1 MTLHRSHPHARSRW
15 LTLSVL
21 VLGLTIIGAGL
32 AVAHSGL
39 ATVISANY
47 AGGIQEDVHLAN
59 DVPGQVDMTQ
69 MGRDTADS
77 SVYRIFWSWDS
88 ISAWTGNGQTGDACA
103 LFNND
108 TTNANID
115 FVVCARVSNLNA
127 NPNDVRIVE
136 AAAGKPVYLFNCSDR
151 KNDRCTNPEP
161 VAYNAGEVTAGQIG
175 TLASGNLITE
185 TDPFDEFDL
194 NGPGEAYPHDSTI
207 DVRIPTGKVPTS
219 SSLVNVCSYPS
230 AGNGGNNNPF
240 DCIVTPGVQYGT
252 LVVTK
257 TVTNDNGGSAAV
269 TSFSFKVNGGTAT
282 PFTAVGSSTTQ
293 GSNSTQVVVG
303 TYSIVEDGLPVSGYD
318 TTYTNSKNSNLD
330 CTSLAVTAGATT
342 TCNITNNDTIASPT
356 IATTMKWTLNDSM
369 TLTDDRTGGT
379 AATAA
384 FYLYKDDATCTGTP
398 VFTEL
403 GVTVDDTAGTA
414 ATTTGYTTT
423 TAGTYRW
430 VVVYSGNS
438 RNATVTSTCG
448 SEVTTLP

>member
-1 MTLHRSHPHARSRW
+1 MTLHRSHPRARSRW

-21 VLGLTIIGAGL
+21 VLGLTIVGAGL
-32 AVAHSGL
+32 AVAHAGL
-39 ATVISANY
+39 ATTISANY
-47 AGGIQEDVHLAN
+47 AGGIQVDVHGAN

-69 MGRDTADS
+69 MGRDTVDS

-88 ISAWTGNGQTGDACA
+88 ISAWTGSGQTGDACA

-127 NPNDVRIVE
+127 NPDDVRVLDG
-136 AAAGKPVYLFNCSDR
+136 AAGKPVYLFNCSDK
-151 KNDRCTNPEP
+151 KNDRCTNPDP
-161 VAYNAGEVTAGQIG
+161 VAYNAGDVTAGQIG
-175 TLASGNLITE
+175 TLTSGNLITE
-185 TDPFDEFDL
+185 TDPFGPAAV
-194 NGPGEAYPHDSTI
+194 NGPGEAYPHDTTI
-207 DVRIPTGKVPTS
+207 DVRIPNNKVPTGS
-219 SSLVNVCSYPS
+219 TLVNVCSYPS

-257 TVTNDNGGSAAV
+257 TVVNDNGGSTGV
-269 TSFSFKVNGGTAT
+269 TSFSFKVNNGTST
-282 PFTAVGSSTTQ
+282 TFTAVGTSTTS
-293 GSNSTQVVVG
+293 GSNSAQVPVG
-303 TYSIVEDGLPVSGYD
+303 NYSVVEDAVTGYD
-318 TTYTNSKNSNLD
+318 TTYTNSKNANLD

-342 TCNITNNDTIASPT
+342 TCNITNDDTIAAPT

-369 TLTDDRTGGT
+369 ALTGHRIGGT
-379 AATAA
+379 AATAS

-398 VFTEL
+398 VFTQT
-403 GVTVDDTAGTA
+403 GAAVDDTAGTA

-423 TAGTYRW
+423 ASGTYRW
-430 VVVYSGNS
+430 VVVYSGND